1 MSNSLRQENAP
12 SGVDKDQGGQ
22 STLGTQA
29 VPWKDIHTVDLNVQR
44 NVTIQ
49 GNLSVTG
56 NTSTVEVQ
64 ELHTE
69 EPMIRVAKIN
79 TSDLVDIGV
88 YGATNTEADG
98 SGGVNTLYHGFIR
111 DADDG
116 VWKLFEGNTSS
127 ESNGTISL
135 DSNTEGTIRAKLDLP
150 NAGDLK
156 IASTPVT
163 STAAELNKLN
173 AVTDGT
179 VSASKA
185 LVVDTNKDLAGINDL
200 ALTGNLTATTVNAN
214 LVGDVTGNAD
224 TASILETTRT
234 LSISGDA
241 SGSATFNGGANADIE
256 ITIGQ
261 DAVENSMIANPG
273 LSFGDGVV
281 TPSLHELG
289 KSVVI
294 QGTSNETEVSVSQ
307 DAAGPVFT
315 VGLPSSVS
323 GLTSVQA
330 TGFTGALTG
339 NADTASALE
348 TARTIS
354 LSGDVAGSV
363 SFDGS
368 GNVDIDST
376 IQPSQV
382 ENTMLANNGFDIH
395 VDGTLQE
402 RVQLGEKLD
411 FNGTASQVSV
421 VYSAADNDLTFSLPS
436 TVNVDTSGNAATAT
450 AQETARN
457 FSISSSEITA
467 SAVSYDATGDVV
479 LAPALVDGSVANTK
493 LQNDGI
499 TFGNGT
505 TSSEVDLGASLTIQP
520 TSGETTVSYGA
531 GVFQVGLPSTV
542 VADLQGNASTATAQ
556 QTARDFS
563 IGNGPVRAAAVSYDA
578 TGDVVLTS
586 TIADDQ
592 ITNAMLANDKL
603 VVSVDS
609 TDYDR
614 PLGSTLG
621 FSATNLDLS
630 YSASTN
636 EVEYGLPAIIGS
648 DTTGNAATAT
658 TLETSRTLSVS
669 GDIVGS
675 VSFNGSADA
684 DIAATIQAGAVDNS
698 MLANSSITFTDGTA
712 SDVTSLGETIKIE
725 GTANEVEVALDANTS
740 TFTVGLPSAI
750 TASLTG
756 NADSA
761 TVLETARD
769 FSISSSEISAAA
781 ISFDGSGAVQLQPSI
796 VTGSIANSKL
806 ANSAI
811 GLKLNGVVQ
820 EDISLGESIDFVPG
834 QDIDLVYNATANSLT
849 VSLEPTIDSDSTG
862 NSATATALE
871 TARTL
876 SVSGD
881 ASGSVSFDGT
891 ADADIAVTVD
901 SVDLDSLQIAS
912 ETQEVSTLVD
922 GDLFIVKDAD
932 GSNSKMPASVIKS
945 YVRDEAITA
954 GTGVDIAS
962 GVVSIGQE
970 VETTSDVTFNSV
982 ALGTATIA
990 EADALKIDSITAGT
1004 GAANKALVLDAS
1016 SNITSGLNSLKATTL
1031 TDGTASISGGS
1042 ATGLTS
1048 LTSGNVTISGD
1059 EVFSNNHLVLN
1070 AGAGQVQ
1077 IASGD
1082 KIVLQ
1087 GNGGDIDISGDANF
1101 SRSVFY
1107 AVPAI
1112 KTSAHIVADG
1122 DHILMFDLTSAGGN
1136 QSITLGNSGQNINT
1150 NRVIVVKNIGTLN
1163 SVDFVSVSQID
1174 GAAASSTVL
1183 APGEKITLIGTPSN
1197 GWQSI

>member
-12 SGVDKDQGGQ
+12 SGVNKDQGGQ
-22 STLGTQA
+22 STLGTQS
-29 VPWKDIHTVDLNVQR
+29 VPWKDIHTIDLNVQR
-44 NVTIQ
+44 DVTIQ

-79 TSDLVDIGV
+79 TSDAVDIGV

-127 ESNGTISL
+127 ESNGTIAL
-135 DSNTEGTIRAKLDLP
+135 DSNTEGTISAKLNLP
-150 NAGDLK
+150 AAGDLK
-156 IASTPVT
+156 IATVPVV

-173 AVTDGT
+173 AVTDG
-179 VSASKA
+179 VVAASKA
-185 LVVDTNKDLAGINDL
+185 LVVDSSKDLAGLNDL
-200 ALTGNLTATTVNAN
+200 SLTGSISATTVNAD

-224 TASILETTRT
+224 TASTLETTRT

-241 SGSATFNGGANADIE
+241 SGSASFNGGANADIE

-261 DAVENSMIANPG
+261 DAVQNSMIANPG

-289 KSVVI
+289 KAVVI

-307 DAAGPVFT
+307 DAAGPIFT

-330 TGFTGALTG
+330 TSFTGALT
-339 NADTASALE
+339 
-348 TARTIS
+348 
-354 LSGDVAGSV
+354 
-363 SFDGS
+363 
-368 GNVDIDST
+368 
-376 IQPSQV
+376 
-382 ENTMLANNGFDIH
+382 
-395 VDGTLQE
+395 
-402 RVQLGEKLD
+402 
-411 FNGTASQVSV
+411 
-421 VYSAADNDLTFSLPS
+421 
-436 TVNVDTSGNAATAT
+436 GNAATAT

-479 LAPALVDGSVANTK
+479 LAPALVDGSIANTK

-505 TSSEVDLGASLTIQP
+505 TSSEVGLGASLTIQP

-542 VADLQGNASTATAQ
+542 TADLQGNASTATAQ

-563 IGNGPVRAAAVSYDA
+563 IGAGPVRAAAVSYDA
-578 TGDVVLTS
+578 TGDVLLTS

-609 TDYDR
+609 MDYDR

-658 TLETSRTLSVS
+658 TLETARTLSVS
-669 GDIVGS
+669 GNIAGS

-684 DIAATIQAGAVDNS
+684 DIVTTIQAGAVDNS
-698 MLANSSITFTDGTA
+698 MLANSSITFTDGTT
-712 SDVTSLGETIKIE
+712 SDVTSLGETINIE
-725 GTANEVEVALDANTS
+725 GTANEVEVTLDAATS

-756 NADSA
+756 NADTA
-761 TVLETARD
+761 TVLATPRD
-769 FSISSSEISAAA
+769 FSISSSEISATA

-862 NSATATALE
+862 NSATATALQ

-891 ADADIAVTVD
+891 ANADIALTVD

-912 ETQEVSTLVD
+912 EAQQVSTLVD
-922 GDLFIVKDAD
+922 ADLFIVKDAS
-932 GSNSKMPASVIKS
+932 GSNSKMAASVIKS
-945 YVRDEAITA
+945 YVRDEVVTA
-954 GTGVDIAS
+954 GTGIDITS

-990 EADALKIDSITAGT
+990 EADALKIDSITAGA

-1016 SNITSGLNSLKATTL
+1016 SNITSGLNSLEATTL
-1031 TDGTASISGGS
+1031 TDGTASISGGA

-1048 LTSGNVTISGD
+1048 ITSGNITISGD

-1070 AGAGQVQ
+1070 AGLGQVK

-1112 KTSAHIVADG
+1112 KTSAHVVADG

-1163 SVDFVSVSQID
+1163 SVDFASVSQID

-1183 APGEKITLIGTPSN
+1183 APGEKITLIGTPLN